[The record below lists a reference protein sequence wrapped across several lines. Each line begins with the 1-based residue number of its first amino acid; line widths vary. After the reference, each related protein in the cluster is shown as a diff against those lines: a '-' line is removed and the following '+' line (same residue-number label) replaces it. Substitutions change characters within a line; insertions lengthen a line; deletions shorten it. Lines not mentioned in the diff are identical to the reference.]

1 MADKIG
7 QTCHVHAQGFGEV
20 WSGVL
25 NGHIDVAVKKIFD
38 SAELDTS
45 QDSEIRCVVLF
56 ETLPRGTCN
65 CLTASPQ
72 MLLCIVYLPCVI
84 PACACSPSLRKIFT
98 ESKVRVQCCNSFFVS
113 IVYSITPFVVWIC
126 GYVLHAGTRSLSCF
140 LDGESQVVFSFLYM
154 PKSLKVV
161 CSLLLRSGQ
170 MDDGNLFLVLVSVS
184 RVRAM
189 YSPVAINQQQVH
201 VFTCF
206 VCCRNS

>member
-25 NGHIDVAVKKIFD
+25 NGHIEVAVKKIFN
-38 SAELDTS
+38 STELDTS
-45 QDSEIRCVVLF
+45 QDSEIRCVVPKPWLV
-56 ETLPRGTCN
+56 EHAIALYRQSPNVASTPALCHS
-65 CLTASPQ
+65 CLRMFSVASKDFYREQ
-72 MLLCIVYLPCVI
+72 
-84 PACACSPSLRKIFT
+84 
-98 ESKVRVQCCNSFFVS
+98 
-113 IVYSITPFVVWIC
+113 
-126 GYVLHAGTRSLSCF
+126 GTRSLSCF

-184 RVRAM
+184 RVRAI
-189 YSPVAINQQQVH
+189 PVATNQQQVH